1 MIDCHAH
8 LGAAQFDECRSE
20 VIQRA
25 KEAGVSAIIVVPCSF
40 NEFEKTLKL
49 VDTYPDILVP
59 ALGLH
64 PIQGPYGCPE
74 ETRAASESHFDE
86 AVAMIERHHERLVCI
101 GECGLD
107 FTRKFIRRETDKS
120 DQLACLRR
128 QIQLAKRF
136 DLPLNLHSRSAAP
149 QIFKLLDEE
158 DYYKCVF
165 HAYGGKA
172 KTALRYAKER
182 GVCFSVPGTAAKDGA
197 QMQKLIQLL
206 PLDNILLE
214 TDSPALSL
222 LPGTTNEP
230 ANIIHSVRII
240 AQIKQL
246 DESDVIAATTRNA
259 LRLFPR
265 LSRLLLKV

>member
-8 LGAAQFDECRSE
+8 LGAAQFDQCLSD
-20 VIQRA
+20 VIDRA
-25 KEAGVSAIIVVPCSF
+25 KEAGVRGIIVVPCSF
-40 NEFEKTLKL
+40 DEFEKTLEL
-49 VDTYPDILVP
+49 SETYPDILAP

-74 ETRAASESHFDE
+74 ETRAASEAHFDE
-86 AVAMIERHHERLVCI
+86 AVSMIEQYHERIVCI

-107 FTRKFIRRETDKS
+107 FTPKFIRTTTDKS

-158 DYYKCVF
+158 QYHKCVF

-172 KTALRYAKER
+172 KTAVRYAKEH

-206 PLDNILLE
+206 PLGNILLE
-214 TDSPALSL
+214 TDSPALAL
-222 LPGTTNEP
+222 VPGTTNEP
-230 ANIIHSVRII
+230 ANIVHSVRII

-246 DESDVIAATTRNA
+246 DEVEVIAATTRNA

-265 LSRLLLKV
+265 LSRLLKV